1 MLPVAR
7 LASVAASPAIGYAR
21 PHMQLIIISGLS
33 GSGKSVALNVL
44 EDAYFYCID
53 NLPARLLA
61 ETVGFLD
68 KAGHRNISVAV
79 DARSGDSLEALP
91 AAMRSLK
98 AEGVDVR
105 LLFLDAKDETLIK
118 RFSET
123 RRKHPLSEGVLTI
136 EEAIVRER
144 ELLGPASE
152 LGAHIDTSD
161 VGPNTLR
168 GWVKELVAIERPAMT
183 LLFES
188 FGYKQGIPL
197 DADFVFD
204 VRCLP
209 NPYYD
214 PALRPLTGLDAP
226 VVTFM
231 ERIEDARRM
240 EADIGDFVARWLP
253 GFKGDNRAYLTVA
266 IGCTGG
272 QHRSVFFV
280 ERLARRFRGGAQVLV
295 RHRQLRQEPVA

>member
-1 MLPVAR
+1 MLDQP
-7 LASVAASPAIGYAR
+7 
-21 PHMQLIIISGLS
+21 MQLILISGLS

-44 EDAYFYCID
+44 ADAYFYCID

-61 ETVGFLD
+61 DTVRFLD
-68 KAGHRNISVAV
+68 RAGHRNVAVAV

-91 AAMRSLK
+91 EAVRALK
-98 AEGVDVR
+98 EEGLDVR
-105 LLFLDAKDETLIK
+105 LLYLDAKNDTLIK

-123 RRKHPLSEGVLTI
+123 RRKHPLSDGVLTI
-136 EEAIVRER
+136 DEAIARER
-144 ELLGPASE
+144 ELLAPVSE

-161 VGPNTLR
+161 AAPNILR
-168 GWVKELVAIERPAMT
+168 GWVKDLVAVARPGMT

-214 PALRPLTGLDAP
+214 PQLRPLTGLDAQ
-226 VVTFM
+226 VIEFL
-231 ERIEDARRM
+231 ERIEDARDM
-240 EADIGDFVARWLP
+240 ESDIGDYLERWLP
-253 GFKGDNRAYLTVA
+253 FFERDNRAYLTVA

-272 QHRSVFFV
+272 QHRSVFFA
-280 ERLARRFRGGAQVLV
+280 ERLAKRFRDRTQVLV
-295 RHRQLRQEPVA
+295 RHRQLRQEALA